1 MNLYAYVHNN
11 PLTHIDPDG
20 LSALNRE
27 EAGTNQALDRLR
39 AFGQGLRNFGSEFVQ
54 GASDGVFKN
63 PLELQTTNYIAE
75 SAGLKAAGGEHN
87 AGRMIGEVASNAAM
101 YYLGGKAIQYGL
113 KGVQAIGKVGSGLVR
128 TMSASAKLEPMVASK
143 GISQAGLKAAQNSL
157 AARVSTFSAK
167 SSTVERGVAQ
177 SVLKQN
183 TQQIGRSP
191 EYAKELAKKIASGHA
206 FDKHVLFQGEFK
218 GFIRTRAQFE
228 NHVRNVI
235 QNPTHVRDLG
245 NGKFGFWDSKSGT
258 VVVETPWAKDGGTA
272 FVPRRGMEYFTDMLE

>member
-113 KGVQAIGKVGSGLVR
+113 KGVQAIGKVGQ
-128 TMSASAKLEPMVASK
+128 
-143 GISQAGLKAAQNSL
+143 GILRNSL
-157 AARVSTFSAK
+157 NSSK
-167 SSTVERGVAQ
+167 SSLSLATKLKNVPKRGGGIGPVNKGKKGL
-177 SVLKQN
+177 SSLK
-183 TQQIGRSP
+183 T
-191 EYAKELAKKIASGHA
+191 
-206 FDKHVLFQGEFK
+206 
-218 GFIRTRAQFE
+218 
-228 NHVRNVI
+228 
-235 QNPTHVRDLG
+235 
-245 NGKFGFWDSKSGT
+245 
-258 VVVETPWAKDGGTA
+258 
-272 FVPRRGMEYFTDMLE
+272 